1 MSVTLL
7 VGVEASRLPHVETDV
22 LVAPFFADDR
32 PLRGPAAWA
41 DWRLCGLLD
50 DALAAGSL
58 PSRLGEATLALSS
71 GRLAARRV
79 LLISLGA
86 RAALGFAE
94 LRAAATR
101 AAERLAA
108 LRVGDVAFAV
118 PGQALT
124 GIVPELAAELV
135 VEAFAEALSRTP
147 RALRLRLVLA
157 EGDAGPALSALRALP
172 TELAAGAV
180 TLRIERAIESR
191 QPAPPGRPRT
201 PRPPSARPIR
211 PRTPRQ
217 TTS

>member
-1 MSVTLL
+1 MSVTLA

-50 DALAAGSL
+50 DALVAGRL
-58 PSRLGEATLALSS
+58 PRKLGEATLAPSA

-79 LLISLGA
+79 LLISLGT

-94 LRAAATR
+94 LRCAATR

-108 LRVGDVAFAV
+108 LRAGDAAFAV

-135 VEAFAEALSRTP
+135 VEAFAEALSRIP
-147 RALRLRLVLA
+147 RAQRLRLVLS
-157 EGDAGPALSALRALP
+157 EGDAGPALAALRALP
-172 TELAAGAV
+172 AELAGGRV
-180 TLRIERAIESR
+180 VLRLERAIEAR
-191 QPAPPGRPRT
+191 QPAPPGRRPVPPPPAARPLRPVT
-201 PRPPSARPIR
+201 PRA
-211 PRTPRQ
+211 
-217 TTS
+217 

>member
-1 MSVTLL
+1 MSVTLAL
-7 VGVEASRLPHVETDV
+7 GVEASRLPHVDVDV

-50 DALAAGSL
+50 EALAAGRL
-58 PSRLGEATLALSS
+58 PSALGEATLAPSG

-79 LLISLGA
+79 LLVGLGQ
-86 RAALGFAE
+86 RAELGFAE

-101 AAERLAA
+101 AAERVAA
-108 LRVGDVAFAV
+108 LRAGDVAFAV

-135 VEAFAEALSRTP
+135 VEAFADALSRTP

-157 EGDAGPALSALRALP
+157 DGDAGPALHALRALP
-172 TELAAGAV
+172 TDLIGGAV
-180 TLRIERAIESR
+180 ALRIERAIAQRRPEAGSASA
-191 QPAPPGRPRT
+191 PARRPEPPPLRPT
-201 PRPPSARPIR
+201 PRG
-211 PRTPRQ
+211 
-217 TTS
+217 

>member
-1 MSVTLL
+1 MSVTLS
-7 VGVEASRLPHVETDV
+7 VGVEVSRLPHVETDV

-50 DALAAGSL
+50 DALAEGRL
-58 PSRLGEATLALSS
+58 PSRLGEATLAPSA
-71 GRLAARRV
+71 GRLAARR
-79 LLISLGA
+79 LLMISLGE

-108 LRVGDVAFAV
+108 LRAGDVAFAV

-135 VEAFAEALSRTP
+135 VEAFADALARTP
-147 RALRLRLVLA
+147 RALRLRLVLS
-157 EGDAGPALSALRALP
+157 EEDAGPALAALRALP
-172 TELAAGAV
+172 TELAGGRVA
-180 TLRIERAIESR
+180 LRIERAIEAR
-191 QPAPPGRPRT
+191 QPGPPGRKPVAQ
-201 PRPPSARPIR
+201 PQSSRPIR
-211 PRTPRQ
+211 PASPRP
-217 TTS
+217 

>member
-1 MSVTLL
+1 MSVTLA
-7 VGVEASRLPHVETDV
+7 VGVESSRLPHVDADV

-50 DALAAGSL
+50 QALAAGRL
-58 PSRLGEATLALSS
+58 PSGLGEATLAPSG

-79 LLISLGA
+79 LLVSLGA
-86 RAALGFAE
+86 RAELGFAE

-108 LRVGDVAFAV
+108 LRAGDVAFAV

-135 VEAFAEALSRTP
+135 VEAFADALSRTP

-157 EGDAGPALSALRALP
+157 EGDAGPALHALRALP
-172 TELAAGAV
+172 TDLVGGAV
-180 TLRIERAIESR
+180 ALRIERAIEQRRPEAGASA
-191 QPAPPGRPRT
+191 PARRPEPRPLRPT
-201 PRPPSARPIR
+201 PRS
-211 PRTPRQ
+211 
-217 TTS
+217 

>member
-1 MSVTLL
+1 VSVTLS
-7 VGVEASRLPHVETDV
+7 VGVEVSRLPHVETDV

-50 DALAAGSL
+50 DALAAGRL
-58 PSRLGEATLALSS
+58 PRGLGEATLAPTA

-79 LLISLGA
+79 LVVSLGE
-86 RAALGFAE
+86 RSALGFAE

-101 AAERLAA
+101 AAERLAD
-108 LRVGDVAFAV
+108 LRAGDVAFAV

-135 VEAFAEALSRTP
+135 VEAFAEALSRLP

-157 EGDAGPALSALRALP
+157 EGDAGPALAALRALP
-172 TELAAGAV
+172 AELAGGQVA
-180 TLRIERAIESR
+180 LRIERAIEAR
-191 QPAPPGRPRT
+191 KPAPPGQRPVA
-201 PRPPSARPIR
+201 PPASARTIR
-211 PRTPRQ
+211 PAAPRA
-217 TTS
+217 

>member
-1 MSVTLL
+1 MSVTLS

-22 LVAPFFADDR
+22 LVAPYFADDR

-50 DALAAGSL
+50 DALVAGRL
-58 PSRLGEATLALSS
+58 PSKLGEATLAPSS
-71 GRLAARRV
+71 GRLAAKRL

-101 AAERLAA
+101 AAERLAG
-108 LRVGDVAFAV
+108 LRAGDVAFAV

-135 VEAFAEALSRTP
+135 VEAFADALSRTP
-147 RALRLRLVLA
+147 RAQRLRLVLA
-157 EGDAGPALSALRALP
+157 EGDAGPALAALRALP
-172 TELAAGAV
+172 AELVGGRV
-180 TLRIERAIESR
+180 TLRIERAIEAR
-191 QPAPPGRPRT
+191 QPAPPGRKPA
-201 PRPPSARPIR
+201 PQPPSARPSR
-211 PRTPRQ
+211 PATPRP
-217 TTS
+217 

>member
-1 MSVTLL
+1 MSVTLA
-7 VGVEASRLPHVETDV
+7 VAVEASPLPHVEADV
-22 LVAPFFADDR
+22 LVAPLFADDR

-50 DALAAGSL
+50 EALAAGRL
-58 PSRLGEATLALSS
+58 PTALGEATLAPSG

-79 LLISLGA
+79 LMIGLGP

-101 AAERLAA
+101 AAERLAL
-108 LRVGDVAFAV
+108 LRAGDVAFAV

-135 VEAFAEALSRTP
+135 VEAFADALARTP

-157 EGDAGPALSALRALP
+157 EGDAGPALHALRALP
-172 TELAAGAV
+172 VDLIGGAV
-180 TLRIERAIESR
+180 ALRIERAIVQR
-191 QPAPPGRPRT
+191 RPVAATPAARAPARRPAPLRS
-201 PRPPSARPIR
+201 PPAR
-211 PRTPRQ
+211 
-217 TTS
+217 S

>member
-1 MSVTLL
+1 MSVTLAL
-7 VGVEASRLPHVETDV
+7 AVESSPLPHVEADV

-50 DALAAGSL
+50 EALAAGRL
-58 PSRLGEATLALSS
+58 PTGLGEATLAPSG

-79 LLISLGA
+79 LMIGLGS
-86 RAALGFAE
+86 REGLGFAE

-108 LRVGDVAFAV
+108 LRAGDVAFAV

-135 VEAFAEALSRTP
+135 VEAFSDALARTP

-157 EGDAGPALSALRALP
+157 EADAGPALHALRALP
-172 TELAAGAV
+172 VDLIGGAV
-180 TLRIERAIESR
+180 ALKIERAIVQR
-191 QPAPPGRPRT
+191 RPAPAT
-201 PRPPSARPIR
+201 PTARAPLRAPVPLRSPPARR
-211 PRTPRQ
+211 
-217 TTS
+217 